1 MPSCQYPCFKLQITG
16 GSDRRRSGNSGSA
29 RVRLRFI
36 CFFRRQSRRASQYEN
51 HGREH
56 FQLRQV
62 LLPANVLGLRLQ
74 AYVPS
79 WSLLP
84 RPELDPD
91 AGPHKRGRAQRA
103 DRRARHVVALVGQIL
118 GGDERF
124 RAVAERVRDQ
134 RVKREEVLQ
143 PELVLVVIELRSDE
157 SSLHSESQA
166 GEALR
171 GEGIRVASLESE
183 LMARHLGNP
192 QAPEQGVGGKAQD
205 GRVCKLVASG
215 ELDIMVEP

>member
-62 LLPANVLGLRLQ
+62 LLPANVLDLRLQ

-79 WSLLP
+79 WWSLLP

-91 AGPHKRGRAQRA
+91 AGPHERGRAQRA
-103 DRRARHVVALVGQIL
+103 DRRPRHVVALIGQIL

-143 PELVLVVIELRSDE
+143 PELVLVVVELRSDE
-157 SSLHSESQA
+157 PSLDSESQA
-166 GEALR
+166 RAAPG
-171 GEGIRVASLESE
+171 GGGIRVAGLEGE
-183 LMARHLGNP
+183 LLTRHLGNP
-192 QAPEQGVGGKAQD
+192 QTLEQGVGGKAQD
-205 GRVCKLVASG
+205 GRVCKFVASG
-215 ELDIMVEP
+215 